1 MEGLTLDLSTSSDH
15 VVRVSAV
22 GKSSRASIILTR
34 GRQPAACL
42 GATYITRH
50 HNHNNNLILQSSTPL
65 TLTSISCVRSLRLGT
80 TTLLALRIS
89 TSDSVQSSCAYNA
102 RDQLWDS
109 YHVLLVGSLP
119 KKTRHGCRRRHEAQ
133 RHVKDTTTAR
143 KCTMMPTDLLTH
155 DNQCFQCVAVFP
167 LGRHVPLWILTK
179 FQTPGIK
186 TSDLQSYKAGYCL
199 NANATLHVYTHTYAH
214 RRTRKEIKSFSGTVT
229 ICGEHLTSTPYCPG
243 ICGAGIFA

>member
-15 VVRVSAV
+15 VVRVPAV
-22 GKSSRASIILTR
+22 GKSSRARIILTR

-50 HNHNNNLILQSSTPL
+50 HSHNNNLILQSSTPL

-89 TSDSVQSSCAYNA
+89 TSNSVQSSCAYSA
-102 RDQLWDS
+102 RDRLWDS

-119 KKTRHGCRRRHEAQ
+119 KK
-133 RHVKDTTTAR
+133 HVMVVGAGLKPKDTLKTR
-143 KCTMMPTDLLTH
+143 RPH
-155 DNQCFQCVAVFP
+155 VFP

-214 RRTRKEIKSFSGTVT
+214 RRTRK
-229 ICGEHLTSTPYCPG
+229 
-243 ICGAGIFA
+243 